1 MARELD
7 VPIVA
12 LAQLSRAVEQRP
24 DKRPVMA
31 DLRDSGSIEQDADI
45 IAMLYRDDYYNDFS
59 ETPGVTN
66 IFIRKNRNGMTG
78 KIDMKFETHS
88 QKFFDLIT

>member
-66 IFIRKNRNGMTG
+66 IFIRKNRNGTTG
-78 KIDMKFETHS
+78 KIDMKFETQS
-88 QKFFDLIT
+88 QKFFDIIS